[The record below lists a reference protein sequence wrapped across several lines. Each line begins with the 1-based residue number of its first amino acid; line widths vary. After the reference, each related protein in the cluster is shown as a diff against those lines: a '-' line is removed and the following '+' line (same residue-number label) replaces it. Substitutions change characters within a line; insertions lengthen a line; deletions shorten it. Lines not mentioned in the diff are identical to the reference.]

1 MKIKRPTLADYTSI
15 EEERHAYP
23 KDMHK
28 YADMLENEIKRLEL
42 EVKLSKQNN
51 QQTFTKDIPRDVDSD
66 AVSNGEWGY

>member
-15 EEERHAYP
+15 EEERHTYP

-42 EVKLSKQNN
+42 EVLSKQNN
-51 QQTFTKDIPRDVDSD
+51 QQTFTGGSDV
-66 AVSNGEWGY
+66 VSNGEWGY